1 MSFRASDSNKKAKGG
16 AGSNF
21 IKAPHR
27 ESQAVDKKLRDPKAI
42 ARRAA
47 RGATIS
53 NFMVVVVLVDTIC
66 TIADIDARADSGETA
81 PAIVILADVCLA
93 LYTLE
98 MTVTLWLRGLRT
110 LKELTTQLDVLIIG
124 CGVVEKA
131 LNLIWGQEDNT
142 IISLIRVLR
151 LVRIFRITRL
161 LQRTKA
167 LRELSKLVSMM
178 ATCLKA
184 LVWSFIFCFVI
195 MTVWAM
201 LMVEFIYPL
210 ILELSEDGTFGNCP
224 QCTRATSSVMSA
236 NVLLF
241 KTVIA
246 GDSWGE
252 IAVPVIE
259 KFPWT
264 AIVFMGS
271 LLTLV
276 FGVLNLIVAVVVDT
290 FAEARQ
296 RDVLNLAEDLEVD
309 LANDQKVLQKMFER
323 MDEDGSGLVSF
334 EELVAGARKDP
345 EFQSRLRVNF
355 VVFTAEL
362 RSQWG
367 SHSRWVSLNGCVSPT
382 PLRNAKGIP
391 QGDPWSPA
399 ALTLVLGCV
408 SRQQKLQVP
417 AATTL
422 LYLDDRSILA
432 PDLQSLQNA
441 MTCWSN
447 LEHITRMRT
456 NNTKTQFIARTSE
469 ALHEFQNAGFN
480 VSKSGTIL
488 GCTLGMLPRPPSQ
501 QEEKQKAEVAR
512 IAPRISRLPVKLR
525 FRAQVASYTLTSKMS
540 WGTLFSGRCPDVPW
554 FQKQFKTAV
563 SGSYKN
569 TRASVELTRFYLWGH
584 RSDLGFVACLNLLKA
599 LTRWKAVRPDV
610 QWNMRSTMF
619 QALQTSL
626 SKLQCQVHN
635 SGIVSWPL
643 GWWDLKSPPGFCDQF
658 SHNFRVHWR
667 RIQLNQW
674 LSSSRNDALIARNQ
688 GLRFCTRLVDRL
700 HSQSLKVS
708 GDEIAVMTG
717 GLLTHVHLNRDA
729 NICQLCENAYP
740 DTDHLYWHCSFFRD
754 IRSLPKPIDPMVAR
768 LGWNQDIHFPILAQ
782 MAKIRARA
790 AEVNRQNLV
799 AAARGGAA
807 APELA

>member
-1 MSFRASDSNKKAKGG
+1 
-16 AGSNF
+16 
-21 IKAPHR
+21 
-27 ESQAVDKKLRDPKAI
+27 
-42 ARRAA
+42 
-47 RGATIS
+47 
-53 NFMVVVVLVDTIC
+53 MVVVVLVDTIC
-66 TIADIDARADSGETA
+66 TIADIDARAGSGETA

-98 MTVTLWLRGLRT
+98 MIVMLWLRGLRM
-110 LKELTTQLDVLIIG
+110 LKELSTQLDVLIIG

-131 LNLIWGQEDNT
+131 LNLIWGQEDST

-151 LVRIFRITRL
+151 LVCIFRITRL

-345 EFQSRLRVNF
+345 EFQSRLRVMDIDE
-355 VVFTAEL
+355 ADL
-362 RSQWG
+362 RQLFDMIDTTGMGEIES
-367 SHSRWVSLNGCVSPT
+367 SEFIAALSRWVHDSKTAPRFVKYNMLRSLEMQDDLYHIVREQFEFLFQQIEYSNLALEALLKENCVLNGPSGSRSHSLAEFRRPMPEKPPEATGFTEDVEEIALAVSKLVEAELPERPHPSNICASMFAPT
-382 PLRNAKGIP
+382 PPIQMKDGLQADARHEGDVRDATEATPGGTATVASAAVAQVEQMVLQATEVALKRSLGKLERLLHSLPASARESSSSMGPANRKSSRMPSKLSGIP
-391 QGDPWSPA
+391 NDLASAESQ
-399 ALTLVLGCV
+399 TQLGAFHRPPPRF
-408 SRQQKLQVP
+408 S
-417 AATTL
+417 
-422 LYLDDRSILA
+422 
-432 PDLQSLQNA
+432 
-441 MTCWSN
+441 
-447 LEHITRMRT
+447 TRMSRRSSSSGG
-456 NNTKTQFIARTSE
+456 NSRPVGHNVVRLSSETKPVRMP
-469 ALHEFQNAGFN
+469 
-480 VSKSGTIL
+480 VGTF
-488 GCTLGMLPRPPSQ
+488 S
-501 QEEKQKAEVAR
+501 
-512 IAPRISRLPVKLR
+512 AP
-525 FRAQVASYTLTSKMS
+525 
-540 WGTLFSGRCPDVPW
+540 G
-554 FQKQFKTAV
+554 
-563 SGSYKN
+563 
-569 TRASVELTRFYLWGH
+569 ASVGLASAGWTP
-584 RSDLGFVACLNLLKA
+584 RSRRHSMHHEVHHSNSVG
-599 LTRWKAVRPDV
+599 RP
-610 QWNMRSTMF
+610 W
-619 QALQTSL
+619 QA
-626 SKLQCQVHN
+626 
-635 SGIVSWPL
+635 
-643 GWWDLKSPPGFCDQF
+643 
-658 SHNFRVHWR
+658 
-667 RIQLNQW
+667 
-674 LSSSRNDALIARNQ
+674 
-688 GLRFCTRLVDRL
+688 
-700 HSQSLKVS
+700 
-708 GDEIAVMTG
+708 
-717 GLLTHVHLNRDA
+717 
-729 NICQLCENAYP
+729 
-740 DTDHLYWHCSFFRD
+740 
-754 IRSLPKPIDPMVAR
+754 
-768 LGWNQDIHFPILAQ
+768 
-782 MAKIRARA
+782 
-790 AEVNRQNLV
+790 
-799 AAARGGAA
+799 
-807 APELA
+807 